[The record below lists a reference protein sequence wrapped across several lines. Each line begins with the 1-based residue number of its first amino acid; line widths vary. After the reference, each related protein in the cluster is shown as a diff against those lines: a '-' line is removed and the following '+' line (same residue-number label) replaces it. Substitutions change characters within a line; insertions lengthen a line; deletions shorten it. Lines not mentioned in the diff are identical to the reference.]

1 MLIRDLHIS
10 FDDLDNTPLD
20 YMIWLYDRQQQ
31 YMIDQQQKKEGRTSI
46 ENMLF

>member
-1 MLIRDLHIS
+1 MS
-10 FDDLDNTPLD
+10 FDDLDNMPLD

-31 YMIDQQQKKEGRTSI
+31 YMIDQQQKKEGRISI

>member
-1 MLIRDLHIS
+1 MS
-10 FDDLDNTPLD
+10 FDDLDNMTLD

>member
-1 MLIRDLHIS
+1 MN
-10 FDDLDNTPLD
+10 FDDLDNMPLD

>member
-1 MLIRDLHIS
+1 MS
-10 FDDLDNTPLD
+10 FEDLDTMPLD

-31 YMIDQQQKKEGRTSI
+31 YLIDEQQKKEGRTSI